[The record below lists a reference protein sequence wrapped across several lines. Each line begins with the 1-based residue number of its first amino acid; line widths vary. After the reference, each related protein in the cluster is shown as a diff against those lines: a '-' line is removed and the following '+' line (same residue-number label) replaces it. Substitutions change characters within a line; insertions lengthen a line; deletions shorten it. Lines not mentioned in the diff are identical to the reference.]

1 MFAQLLGPEIET
13 FIKERNFAALK
24 ECFQEWTPVDTADL
38 IAGLPLEDQVIVFR
52 LLPQNLS
59 GPTFEYLDNDSQHR
73 LIQAMGREETVS
85 ILNQMSPDDRT
96 RLLEELPSTAVSE
109 LLKLLNPEELKVAKT
124 LLGYPENSV
133 GRLMT
138 PDFIAVRDGWSVQQ
152 VLDYVRANGKD
163 RETLNVIFVV
173 DERGRL
179 IDDLRI
185 REFLL
190 RPLDAKVHDFRDDR
204 FISLKVTDS
213 DKSAVEL
220 FKKYDRTVL
229 PVIDSEGKIV
239 GIVTVDDVMDV
250 AEREATVEIQ
260 KMGGSEALDE
270 PYDTIPF
277 FRMVKKRASWL
288 IILFLGEMLT
298 ATAMGYFE
306 EEIEKAVVLALFLPL
321 IISSGGNSGSQA
333 STLII
338 RAMAVGEVKLSD
350 WWRVM
355 RKEICAGLTLGAI
368 LGAIGYFRIAF
379 WSMFSTVYGPH
390 WNLVAITVGGAL
402 VGIVL
407 WGTLSGS
414 MLPFLLRR
422 CKIDPATSSAPFVAT
437 LVDVTGLIIYFS
449 IAMLVL
455 RSTLLAPPDRD
466 IVKVG
471 QEKAVKAFDHLLNL
485 DSHWQTEEA
494 ELHVSA
500 NRLSFVVAEN
510 EDIGNDLVCTQC
522 GGHGKVV
529 GHEDTKHWPQLPVL
543 KWDAEIISAAPIVKC
558 RKCDQPIS
566 VIPPWT
572 TNMPALRRATQ

>member
-24 ECFQEWTPVDTADL
+24 ECFTEWSPADTADL
-38 IAGLPLEDQVIVFR
+38 ISGLPVEDQVIVFR
-52 LLPQNLS
+52 LLPQQLA
-59 GPTFEYLDNDSQHR
+59 GPTFEYLDHDSQQR
-73 LIQAMGREETVS
+73 LIQAMGREEVVG

-96 RLLEELPSTAVSE
+96 RLLEELPSAAVSE
-109 LLKLLNPEELKVAKT
+109 LLKLLNPEELKIAKT

-138 PDFIAVRDGWSVQQ
+138 PDFIAVKEDWTVQQ

-173 DERGRL
+173 DDSGRL

-190 RPLDAKVHDFRDDR
+190 RPLNSKVKEFRDGR
-204 FISLKVTDS
+204 FTALKVTDI
-213 DKSAVEL
+213 DKDSVAL

-229 PVIDSEGKIV
+229 PVIDSEGKMV

-306 EEIEKAVVLALFLPL
+306 DEIEKAVVLALFLPL

-333 STLII
+333 STLLI
-338 RAMAVGEVKLSD
+338 RAMALGEVTLSD

-355 RKEICAGLTLGAI
+355 RKELFAGLTLGAI
-368 LGAIGYFRIAF
+368 LGTIGFLRIAI
-379 WSMFSTVYGPH
+379 WSMFSQVYGPY
-390 WNLVAITVGGAL
+390 WMLVAITVGASL
-402 VGIVL
+402 VGVVL

-449 IAMLVL
+449 IAMMVL

-466 IVKVG
+466 VVRVG
-471 QEKAVKAFDHLLNL
+471 QEKAVKAFDRLLAFGDN
-485 DSHWQTEEA
+485 WETKEA
-494 ELHVSA
+494 ELHVSTSKLA
-500 NRLSFVVAEN
+500 FVIAEN
-510 EDIGNDLVCTQC
+510 EDIGKTLVCTNC
-522 GGHGKVV
+522 GGHGKIA
-529 GHEDTKHWPQLPVL
+529 GHESVQHWSYL
-543 KWDAEIISAAPIVKC
+543 KLLQWDSEIVSSFPIVKC
-558 RKCDQPIS
+558 EKCDKPIAVAS
-566 VIPPWT
+566 PWAASAGKPT
-572 TNMPALRRATQ
+572 SGK